1 MKKII
6 RHIFAF
12 YLIASLTLG
21 GVGIELFKHVCS
33 SHSFNSVSI
42 VDKPKCNHD
51 NHTNIVENCCS
62 EDIIVEQISCCEE
75 YYYPNLEKV
84 LSITSSEQCCESYS
98 ELKKIEELLF
108 PPADKKVLV
117 NPIHFIITQETDLSE
132 NTSQLKFEFQ
142 NRIATSPFFGRN
154 LLNLIHQLKIDT
166 PVC

>member
-21 GVGIELFKHVCS
+21 GVGIELFKHVCL

-42 VDKPKCNHD
+42 VDKAKCNHE
-51 NHTNIVENCCS
+51 NHLNNAEDCCS
-62 EDIIVEQISCCEE
+62 EDFILTEQTSCCEDYFNSDSE
-75 YYYPNLEKV
+75 RNLR
-84 LSITSSEQCCESYS
+84 ITSSEQCCESYS

-108 PPADKKVLV
+108 PPIEKKVLV

-154 LLNLIHQLKIDT
+154 LLNLI
-166 PVC
+166 